1 MVQHSLYDVLWG
13 LGPLPLEL
21 RVAENRRALT
31 LFMESRVG
39 NSYHAHRQLL
49 LSAGQVADYI
59 YYVESGLVRGYYY
72 NKEKNT
78 QYTVSLWDEHSFIT
92 EPNSFFN
99 KQPSGLSIEVMPEST
114 LLFLSGQHL
123 SEIFKAFPY
132 TEVFTRCLL
141 LQFVSDHAQK
151 TRDLISLSAWE
162 RYLALLRMRPQI
174 EQRISKEIIASYL
187 GITPQ
192 SLSRLIKLNGH
203 P

>member
-1 MVQHSLYDVLWG
+1 MVPHSLYDVLWG

-21 RVAENRRALT
+21 RLAENRRSLT
-31 LFMESRVG
+31 QFMESRVG
-39 NSYHAHRQLL
+39 YSYHAHRQLL
-49 LSAGQVADYI
+49 LSAGQAADYI
-59 YYVESGLVRGYYY
+59 YYVENGLVRGYYY
-72 NKEKNT
+72 DKEKNT

-99 KQPSGLSIEVMPEST
+99 KQPSELSIEVMPEST

-123 SEIFKAFPY
+123 AEIFKAFPY
-132 TEVFTRCLL
+132 TEVFSRCLM
-141 LQFVSDHAQK
+141 LQYIAYHSQR

-162 RYLALLRMRPQI
+162 RYLALLRKQPQI
-174 EQRISKEIIASYL
+174 EQKISKEIIASYL

-192 SLSRLIKLNGH
+192 TLSRLIKLNGH